1 MAGRGEGLGVG
12 GGRVLRL
19 SSWEGGTSVKD
30 NKPARQCHI
39 SKFGSELGY
48 PRRDDLL
55 HHKKGSRD
63 VRHEEGGKQTEV
75 RLNAEGLKKKKNAG
89 KDLLLGK
96 GTFSFQAI
104 NKGTLWGHK
113 GEAK

>member
-1 MAGRGEGLGVG
+1 MGGCYDCLHGKAGPASKTTSQQGSATFQNSV
-12 GGRVLRL
+12 V
-19 SSWEGGTSVKD
+19 SWGIPGAMT
-30 NKPARQCHI
+30 CYI
-39 SKFGSELGY
+39 T
-48 PRRDDLL
+48 
-55 HHKKGSRD
+55 KKGSRK